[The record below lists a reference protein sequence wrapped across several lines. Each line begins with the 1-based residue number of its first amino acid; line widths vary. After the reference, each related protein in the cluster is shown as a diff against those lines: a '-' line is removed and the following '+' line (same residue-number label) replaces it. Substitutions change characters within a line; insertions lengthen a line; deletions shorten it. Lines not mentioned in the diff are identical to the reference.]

1 MNPYLNRGNIMTDEI
16 IVIRIKE
23 ILSQDYQA
31 SADKSAD
38 IVNLC
43 DQLNEDLSSQEH
55 ASADF
60 YLNFTQ
66 NLRLFLNSEF
76 FFLNNRIDKSL
87 TNFQKLRESIS
98 KTQTEYPEY
107 YSQWQYDFDRLLLRI
122 DARIQNL
129 RAHKYLQT
137 EDIAQAEILFTESIK
152 RYTTELELEQAS
164 QDYFHYFDSL
174 RNIYYISGLLYRLRG
189 NRDKNAKELY
199 EALRL
204 FRKAEFL
211 GQESSNTDFDETRE
225 EITTLTIKKLE
236 SQADGYFNSGVIF
249 SQEEHFHEAKTSYYK
264 SAQVFRSL
272 RKLRDSFEYE
282 LQEQIQLSSYYE
294 ALAKDFVSKDNN
306 EQAAMKF
313 LYSKQ
318 TLEKVLSILPSE
330 EMISSFEP
338 QIEYFDAMYIFCQA
352 VVEYD
357 KLQPEAIEHF
367 SEAAKK
373 LEQAKE
379 KAITMNNVPLVEGCE
394 DALKKISS
402 YEEIAE
408 LMFQPE
414 SED

>member
-1 MNPYLNRGNIMTDEI
+1 MTDD
-16 IVIRIKE
+16 VTVLKIKE
-23 ILSQDYQA
+23 ILSQDYQT

-43 DQLNEDLSSQEH
+43 DQLSEALSSQEH
-55 ASADF
+55 ASVDF
-60 YLNFTQ
+60 YLSFTQ

-87 TNFQKLRESIS
+87 INFQKLRESFS
-98 KTQTEYPEY
+98 KAQNEFPEY
-107 YSQWQYDFDRLLLRI
+107 YAQWQYDIDRLLLRI

-129 RAHKYLQT
+129 RAHKSFQT
-137 EDIAQAEILFTESIK
+137 EDIAQAEILFTETIK
-152 RYTTELELEQAS
+152 RYSTELEHEQVS

-174 RNIYYISGLLYRLRG
+174 RNIYYISGLLFKLKG

-199 EALRL
+199 QALRL
-204 FRKAEFL
+204 FRKARFL
-211 GQESSNTDFDETRE
+211 GQESSNADFDDTRE
-225 EITTLTIKKLE
+225 EIIALTMQRLE
-236 SQADGYFNSGVIF
+236 TQAEGYFTSGVVF
-249 SQEEHFHEAKTSYYK
+249 SQDEHFHEAMIKYSK

-272 RKLRDSFEYE
+272 RKFRDSVEFE

-294 ALAKDFVSKDNN
+294 ALAKDLIAKDNN

-313 LYSKQ
+313 LYAKQ
-318 TLEKVLSILPSE
+318 TLERVLSNLPSE
-330 EMISSFEP
+330 GLMVTFEP
-338 QIEYFDAMYIFCQA
+338 QIQYFDAMYVFCQA

-357 KLQPEAIEHF
+357 KLQPEAIQHF

-379 KAITMNNVPLVEGCE
+379 KAISLNNTPLVEGCNE
-394 DALKKISS
+394 AIKKISS

-408 LMFQPE
+408 LMFQSEPE
-414 SED
+414 N